1 MSHIPTRLF
10 VELCAGT
17 AALSLAHFAKGD
29 PLKSRKGA
37 YKQVKPP
44 VSRMGSKAG
53 YAEAILDVLGLAP
66 GEGREV
72 GTHYLWCEP
81 DPGCRLLLEAY
92 RDASL
97 ARAAADIIRG
107 WAAED
112 PRALWERLRAEGPP
126 RGAEVSP
133 GGQVFAHEV
142 ARWLNIAGW
151 DMGQAAPGF
160 RHPYGGKS
168 ASGRTGNGCDG
179 LTSAGL
185 ARRTEGLP
193 EVPATIAPDARAVDP
208 REVARWVWTW
218 GRSFNTKGPDAGFLP
233 SESSTGTPV
242 WNAHPPEWFAAA
254 CDRLP
259 ELPATILPDA
269 RVADLRI
276 TLPHGT
282 ICYMDPPYVGTTQY
296 ANHLGRADVVAI
308 ARRWAAAGATVCI
321 SEAEPIP
328 DLVGDGWEVADITGR
343 RKGQRRTFSKQ
354 QSEYLTIKRATP

>member
-1 MSHIPTRLF
+1 VSRIPTRLF

-53 YAEAILDVLGLAP
+53 YAEAILDVLGLEP

-92 RDASL
+92 RDAVL

-112 PRALWERLRAEGPP
+112 PRALWTRLKAEGAP
-126 RGAEVSP
+126 RLEA
-133 GGQVFAHEV
+133 
-142 ARWLNIAGW
+142 
-151 DMGQAAPGF
+151 
-160 RHPYGGKS
+160 
-168 ASGRTGNGCDG
+168 
-179 LTSAGL
+179 
-185 ARRTEGLP
+185 
-193 EVPATIAPDARAVDP
+193 DP
-208 REVARWVWTW
+208 REVARWATVQGWAYAGTNLLDPAKCGLGNVDSKGRRW
-218 GRSFNTKGPDAGFLP
+218 GVSDQAWIATRLSSLP
-233 SESSTGTPV
+233 T
-242 WNAHPPEWFAAA
+242 
-254 CDRLP
+254 
-259 ELPATILPDA
+259 LPAAILPDA
-269 RVADLRI
+269 HAADPGPA
-276 TLPHGT
+276 LPAGT
-282 ICYMDPPYVGTTQY
+282 VVYIDPPYVGTTQY
-296 ANHLGRADVVAI
+296 ANKLPRADVVAI

-328 DLVGDGWEVADITGR
+328 DLVADGWEVADITGR

>member
-1 MSHIPTRLF
+1 MTACPLF
-10 VELCAGT
+10 IELCAGT
-17 AALSLAHFAKGD
+17 AAVSLRLARA
-29 PLKSRKGA
+29 RA
-37 YKQVKPP
+37 RPP
-44 VSRMGSKAG
+44 VSRMGSKSG
-53 YAEAILDVLGLAP
+53 YADALLGLAGLRP
-66 GEGREV
+66 GQGAA
-72 GTHYLWCEP
+72 HYLWCEP

-92 RDASL
+92 RDAAL

-126 RGAEVSP
+126 RGPEASP

-282 ICYMDPPYVGTTQY
+282 VVFIDPPYVGTTPY
-296 ANHLGRADVVAI
+296 AHTLPRADVVAL
-308 ARRWAAAGATVCI
+308 ARRWAAAGALVMVC
-321 SEAEPIP
+321 EAEPIP
-328 DLVGDGWEVADITGR
+328 ELVADGWGYRDIAHA
-343 RKGQRRTFSKQ
+343 RKGQARTFSR
-354 QSEYLTIKRATP
+354 QSREVVTMNRAPVHVPAEQVGLFGGAR

>member
-1 MSHIPTRLF
+1 MSRIPTRLF

-17 AALSLAHFAKGD
+17 AALSLAHFAKGE

-53 YAEAILDVLGLAP
+53 YAEAILDVLGLEP

-92 RDASL
+92 RDAVL

-112 PRALWERLRAEGPP
+112 PRALWTRLKAEGAP
-126 RGAEVSP
+126 RLEA
-133 GGQVFAHEV
+133 
-142 ARWLNIAGW
+142 
-151 DMGQAAPGF
+151 
-160 RHPYGGKS
+160 
-168 ASGRTGNGCDG
+168 
-179 LTSAGL
+179 
-185 ARRTEGLP
+185 
-193 EVPATIAPDARAVDP
+193 DP
-208 REVARWVWTW
+208 REVARWLFGSAASYSTCNPFGGYLDPEQG
-218 GRSFNTKGPDAGFLP
+218 GRYGAGRLDVARKTAALP
-233 SESSTGTPV
+233 T
-242 WNAHPPEWFAAA
+242 
-254 CDRLP
+254 
-259 ELPATILPDA
+259 LPAAILPDA
-269 RVADLRI
+269 HAADPGPA
-276 TLPHGT
+276 LPAGT
-282 ICYMDPPYVGTTQY
+282 VVYIDPPYVGTTQY
-296 ANHLGRADVVAI
+296 ANKLPRADVIAL

-328 DLVGDGWEVADITGR
+328 ELVGDGWEVADITGR